1 MGVNRAVDR
10 PAPTPKRAATVILA
24 RQSGGRLQFYLLKR
38 RGGSGFMAGL
48 YVFPG
53 GVVDPA
59 DEETAFWWRHIDLN
73 PGALNSRLG
82 GAPLTAEALLPYAVA
97 AIRETL
103 EEAGVLLTAPAT
115 QPALAPAYLKDL
127 RARAGRQPD
136 FLNDAAGCGQLRLS
150 LSGLRRWS
158 HWITPAQMRWRFDT
172 RFFLAP
178 MPDGQRCAPDH
189 VETIDGCWVTARRA
203 LEANLQNRLRLSPPT
218 LVTLHQLL
226 PFGDLSS
233 LLTAVRNRPWGAPIE
248 PRQIQFD
255 TGAMVLEPWDP
266 DHARKHPVVDTS
278 QLAHRVLPVGAHFS
292 RIWFNG
298 DCWWPVAC

>member
-1 MGVNRAVDR
+1 
-10 PAPTPKRAATVILA
+10 
-24 RQSGGRLQFYLLKR
+24 
-38 RGGSGFMAGL
+38 MAGL

-59 DEETAFWWRHIDLN
+59 DEDTTFWWRHIDLH
-73 PGALNSRLG
+73 PGELNTRLG
-82 GAPLTAEALLPYAVA
+82 GALLTAQALLPYAVA

-103 EEAGVLLTAPAT
+103 EEAGVLLAAPAN
-115 QPALAPAYLKDL
+115 QPALAPAYLEDL
-127 RARAGRQPD
+127 RARAGGRPD
-136 FLNDAAGCGQLRLS
+136 FLNVAARCDKLRLS

-178 MPDGQRCAPDH
+178 MPDGQHCVPDH
-189 VETIDGCWVTARRA
+189 VETTDGRWVTAHRA

-226 PFGDLSS
+226 PYSDLSS
-233 LLTAVRNRPWGAPIE
+233 LLAAIRNRPWGAPIE
-248 PRQIQFD
+248 PRQIRFD

-266 DHARKHPVVDTS
+266 DHGQQNPIVDTA
-278 QLAHRVLPVGAHFS
+278 QLEHKVLPVGAPFS

-298 DCWWPVAC
+298 DHWRPVAC